1 MEYENRGQQY
11 RRLLPAGLLVMTAF
25 VLLAAGWRIAG
36 ILLLLT
42 GILIAMQPRINY
54 RIAERDVTA
63 ELYQALPR
71 WLFEMV
77 LLLQNNNVQMAIAKS
92 AEHAPAVLGGEL
104 AGLCARMDERPDQLQ
119 TYTDFCKKF
128 DLPEMLSCMKM
139 LHAFSENG
147 TGDIDVQMNH
157 LIERVVLM
165 QERADVLRSEER
177 AFRMKLIF
185 AYPVLAATG
194 KLLADLTVGMALMM
208 QVLGGMGGA

>member
-1 MEYENRGQQY
+1 M
-11 RRLLPAGLLVMTAF
+11 
-25 VLLAAGWRIAG
+25 
-36 ILLLLT
+36 
-42 GILIAMQPRINY
+42 
-54 RIAERDVTA
+54 
-63 ELYQALPR
+63 LPR

-77 LLLQNNNVQMAIAKS
+77 LLLQNNNVQMAITKS
-92 AEHAPAVLGGEL
+92 AQHAPAVLGSEL
-104 AGLCARMDERPDQLQ
+104 AELCARMDERPDQLQ

-194 KLLADLTVGMALMM
+194 KLWRSYGRNGVE
-208 QVLGGMGGA
+208 